1 MSTQKRGQNEDSI
14 YKDGDRWRGAVSL
27 GYGPDGK
34 RTRKKVSGKT
44 RAEVVE
50 KVRKLKE
57 ALAKGAPVPDD
68 RLTVGTFLD
77 RWLLHLPGH
86 ISDGTLDD
94 YEDTVRLHL
103 KPGLGRHKLTKLTVA
118 QVDALWQA
126 KRKAGY
132 KANSVRNMRAVLR
145 KALGQAER
153 EGLIMRN
160 VAALSM
166 PPRVPVEEGR
176 TLTVEE
182 GKRLLD
188 AVADHRMGVLVLL
201 ALVFGLRRGEALGLM
216 WNALDL
222 DARTLR
228 VTHSVKRL
236 KNRDPNAT
244 TKTRIV
250 VSELKTRRSRRVLC
264 LTPELI
270 EAIKRH
276 KATHNK
282 ERLRTGEDWTEHGLM
297 FPTVFGNPSDP
308 DTFSHLFSRL
318 AKKAS
323 LGHWHPHELRHSGAS
338 LMLAQG
344 TPLHVVSEVLGHA
357 SIAITKD
364 VYGHLLEGDRRA
376 ATEAIS
382 SALLGKQ
389 TPVAPKVAP
398 EDADDTG

>member
-1 MSTQKRGQNEDSI
+1 MTRLPV
-14 YKDGDRWRGAVSL
+14 GA
-27 GYGPDGK
+27 
-34 RTRKKVSGKT
+34 
-44 RAEVVE
+44 
-50 KVRKLKE
+50 
-57 ALAKGAPVPDD
+57 
-68 RLTVGTFLD
+68 FLD

-126 KRKAGY
+126 KPEAGY

-153 EGLIMRN
+153 EGLVMRN

-166 PPRVPVEEGR
+166 PRRVPVEEGR
-176 TLTVEE
+176 TLTVKE
-182 GKRLLD
+182 GKRLLGT
-188 AVADHRMGVLVLL
+188 VADHRMGVLVLL

-216 WNALDL
+216 WNAFDL

-236 KNRDPNAT
+236 KNRDLGSTAAN
-244 TKTRIV
+244 TRIV
-250 VSELKTRRSRRVLC
+250 ISELKTRRSRRVLC
-264 LTPELI
+264 LTPELL
-270 EAIKRH
+270 EAVKRH
-276 KATHNK
+276 KAAHNK
-282 ERLRTGEDWTEHGLM
+282 ERLKAGEDWTEHGLM
-297 FPTVFGNPSDP
+297 FPTAFGNPSDP

-318 AKKAS
+318 AKKAD
-323 LGHWHPHELRHSGAS
+323 LGHWHPHEVRHSGAS
-338 LMLAQG
+338 LMLTQG
-344 TPLHVVSEVLGHA
+344 TPLHVVSEVLGHV

-389 TPVAPKVAP
+389 PRVAPKVAP
-398 EDADDTG
+398 EDTEDTG

>member
-1 MSTQKRGQNEDSI
+1 M
-14 YKDGDRWRGAVSL
+14 
-27 GYGPDGK
+27 
-34 RTRKKVSGKT
+34 
-44 RAEVVE
+44 VE
-50 KVRKLKE
+50 
-57 ALAKGAPVPDD
+57 P
-68 RLTVGTFLD
+68 
-77 RWLLHLPGH
+77 
-86 ISDGTLDD
+86 
-94 YEDTVRLHL
+94 
-103 KPGLGRHKLTKLTVA
+103 
-118 QVDALWQA
+118 VDALWQA
-126 KRKAGY
+126 KRTAGY
-132 KANSVRNMRAVLR
+132 KANSIRNMRAVLR

-153 EGLIMRN
+153 EGLVVRN

-182 GKRLLD
+182 GKMLLGT
-188 AVADHRMGVLVLL
+188 AADRMGVLVLL

-216 WNALDL
+216 WDAFDP

-244 TKTRIV
+244 ARTRIV
-250 VSELKTRRSRRVLC
+250 ISELKTKRSRRVLC
-264 LTPELI
+264 LTPELV

-276 KATHNK
+276 KAAHNQ
-282 ERLRTGEDWTEHGLM
+282 ERLKAGGDWTEHGLM
-297 FPTVFGNPSDP
+297 FPTAFGNPSDP

-318 AKKAS
+318 AKKAG

-382 SALLGKQ
+382 SALLGEQ

-398 EDADDTG
+398 EGAQDTG

>member
-1 MSTQKRGQNEDSI
+1 M
-14 YKDGDRWRGAVSL
+14 
-27 GYGPDGK
+27 
-34 RTRKKVSGKT
+34 
-44 RAEVVE
+44 
-50 KVRKLKE
+50 
-57 ALAKGAPVPDD
+57 
-68 RLTVGTFLD
+68 
-77 RWLLHLPGH
+77 
-86 ISDGTLDD
+86 
-94 YEDTVRLHL
+94 
-103 KPGLGRHKLTKLTVA
+103 A

-153 EGLIMRN
+153 EGLVIRN

-182 GKRLLD
+182 GKQLLD

-216 WNALDL
+216 WNAFDL

-236 KNRDPNAT
+236 KNRDPNTAA
-244 TKTRIV
+244 KTRIAI
-250 VSELKTRRSRRVLC
+250 SELKTRRSRRVLC

-276 KATHNK
+276 KSAHNQ
-282 ERLRTGEDWTEHGLM
+282 ERLKAGEDWAERGLM
-297 FPTVFGNPSDP
+297 VPTAFGNPSDP

-318 AKKAS
+318 AKKAG

-364 VYGHLLEGDRRA
+364 IYGHLVEGDRRA
-376 ATEAIS
+376 ATKPFP
-382 SALLGKQ
+382 ALSWGNRPRWLPRWLPKTPK
-389 TPVAPKVAP
+389 TPV
-398 EDADDTG
+398 EDRKAEGP

>member
-1 MSTQKRGQNEDSI
+1 MSTKKRGQNEDSI

-27 GYGPDGK
+27 GYGADGK
-34 RTRKKVSGKT
+34 RIRKKLSGKT

-57 ALAKGAPVPDD
+57 ILAKGAPVPDD

-86 ISDGTLDD
+86 VSDGTLDD

-103 KPGLGRHKLTKLTVA
+103 KPGLGRHKLTKLTVV

-126 KRKAGY
+126 KRTAGY
-132 KANSVRNMRAVLR
+132 KANSIRIMRAVLR

-153 EGLIMRN
+153 EGLVGRN

-166 PPRVPVEEGR
+166 PPRVRTEEGR
-176 TLTVEE
+176 TLTVDQA
-182 GKRLLD
+182 KKLLD
-188 AVADHRMGVLVLL
+188 QVEGHRMGVLVLL
-201 ALVFGLRRGEALGLM
+201 SLVFGLRRGEALGLM
-216 WNALDL
+216 WNAFDPE
-222 DARTLR
+222 ARTLR
-228 VTHSVKRL
+228 ITHAVKRI
-236 KNRDPNAT
+236 KNRDSDAST
-244 TKTRIV
+244 RTKLVI
-250 VSELKTRRSRRVLC
+250 SELKTKRSRRLLC
-264 LTPELI
+264 LTPELV
-270 EAIKRH
+270 EALKKH
-276 KATHNK
+276 KVAYNQ
-282 ERLRTGEDWTEHGLM
+282 ERLQAGESWTDHGLI

-308 DTFSHLFSRL
+308 DTFSHLFSKL
-318 AKKAS
+318 AKKAG

-357 SIAITKD
+357 SISITKD
-364 VYGHLLEGDRRA
+364 VYGHLLEGDKRA

-382 SALLGKQ
+382 GALLGKLR
-389 TPVAPKVAP
+389 PVAPKVAP
-398 EDADDTG
+398 EGAEETG